1 MLCKSVIKSF
11 SPFMVSQLLLLVPCL
26 LMLTGCASSGVA
38 RGSAT
43 AVDKTVQ
50 SVQNVYSDPGSG
62 DVANAYQN
70 TSQTTKGAILGASAG
85 AITGAIYSSKI
96 GFFSGA
102 AIGAIVGAGV
112 GAYVDAHTT
121 LEDRLENRGVSL
133 VTLGDQML
141 IVIPSQRIFEPDTAN
156 ISPEA
161 YSTLNMVTQY
171 INRYDKILVK
181 VAAYT
186 APLEP
191 KEIELAFSREQ
202 AHNVLRY
209 LQEAGMD
216 ARVYYAEGYGGTH
229 LVEPVSR
236 QSGYN
241 DNYRIE
247 ITLEKLQA

>member
-1 MLCKSVIKSF
+1 MRCKSVIKSI
-11 SPFMVSQLLLLVPCL
+11 SLFMVSQLLLLVPCL
-26 LMLTGCASSGVA
+26 FMLSGCASSGVS
-38 RGSAT
+38 RGSAS
-43 AVDKTVQ
+43 AVDRTVQ
-50 SVQNVYSDPGSG
+50 SAENIYSDPGSG

-70 TSQTTKGAILGASAG
+70 TSQTTKGAILGGSAG
-85 AITGAIYSSKI
+85 AITGAMYSSKI

-102 AIGAIVGAGV
+102 AVGAIVGAGI
-112 GAYVDAHTT
+112 GAYIDAHTT
-121 LEDRLENRGVSL
+121 LEDRLENRGVTL

-141 IVIPSQRIFEPDTAN
+141 IVIPSSRLFESDTAN

-171 INRYDKILVK
+171 INRYTKIMVK
-181 VAAYT
+181 IAAYT

-191 KEIELAFSREQ
+191 KEINLALSREQ

-209 LQEAGMD
+209 LQESGMD

-229 LVEPVSR
+229 LVEPVTRSADL
-236 QSGYN
+236 N